1 MSSAQLGT
9 VFRQLHYLLGEPG
22 DSAGARAGTDPE
34 LLARFAAGDETAF
47 TTLVQ
52 RHGPLVLG
60 VCRRVLRH
68 EQDAE
73 DAFQATFLVL
83 ARKAGSLRVCRSLGP
98 WLYEVAHRLAHKARV
113 SAARRLAR
121 ERQSVPMTQ
130 TDSATEAAWRELAAV
145 VDEEVCRLP
154 ERLRLP
160 LVHCAL
166 EGRTREQACRLLGWS
181 LRTLDRR
188 LDQART
194 LLRSRLLR
202 RGLAAPAALLGVELA
217 LPGARAAVP
226 PGLVAATLRTATGA
240 PVNTAALAL
249 AKGAIQTMS
258 LTRWKMLLTV
268 ALSLGLL
275 LAGTGLLFRQ
285 PLPAPAAEPK
295 PPERPAPQPAPA
307 DGKTPAAADA
317 RLQKETEEAIA
328 AGLDW
333 LVRHQSPDGLWSLDS
348 YHAHAGC
355 KCTGA
360 GTHNDTAGTA
370 FGLLP
375 LLEAGETH
383 EAGAGHPYARNVA
396 RGLHFLLATQK
407 ENGDLGGGM
416 YGHALATLALCEA
429 YRQTRDPQL
438 KGPAQRAL
446 DYIVKA
452 QHAAG
457 GWRYL
462 PGQPGDTSVTSYQ
475 VAALRRG
482 EEAGLKVP
490 AATFHRAAE
499 FLDAVAGPDGASY
512 GYVPASPGT
521 PTMTAAGLLSRLH
534 LGWKPDNPGLVKG
547 AAQLR
552 ESRPPARERPDF
564 YFNRYAT
571 LLLAARG
578 GADWKFWEPRM
589 RRLLLDSQDQGQAV
603 PHQKGSWWPEGDK
616 AAAKEAFAQAGGR
629 VMVTSLALLTLQA
642 CAHGDTPQLC
652 QGRAA
657 EALWADLAAA
667 DFLRVRRGMRSL
679 IAVPDE
685 AVPLLKTRLQ
695 PAADADPKAVDRWLA
710 ELDDAQFTVREKATA
725 ELEKVAEV
733 AEPALL
739 RALKDQP
746 GAEVR
751 KRIERVLLTA
761 EEQRLAPERQQAL
774 RGIEVLVRIGNAEA
788 RQVLET
794 LARGA
799 PGSSLTQEARA
810 GLSRLEK
817 R

>member
-1 MSSAQLGT
+1 MSSGRLGT
-9 VFRQLHYLLGEPG
+9 VFRQLHYLLGEAG
-22 DSAGARAGTDPE
+22 DPAATSAGTDRE
-34 LLARFAAGDETAF
+34 LLARFTAGDGTAF
-47 TTLVQ
+47 TTLVE

-73 DAFQATFLVL
+73 DVFQAAFLVL
-83 ARKAGSLRVCRSLGP
+83 ARKAGSLPVRRSLGP
-98 WLYEVAHRLAHKARV
+98 WLYEVARRLAHKARV

-121 ERQSVPMTQ
+121 ERQSAEMIQP
-130 TDSATEAAWRELAAV
+130 DSATAAAWRELAAV

-188 LDQART
+188 LEQARS

-202 RGLAAPAALLGVELA
+202 RGLAAPAALLAVEA
-217 LPGARAAVP
+217 TLPGARAVVP
-226 PGLVAATLRTATGA
+226 AGLLAATLRTVTGA
-240 PVNTAALAL
+240 AVNTAALAL
-249 AKGAIQTMS
+249 AKGAIHTMW
-258 LTRWKMLLTV
+258 LTRAKVLLTV

-275 LAGTGLLFRQ
+275 LAGTGLLFR
-285 PLPAPAAEPK
+285 PPPEAPAADPK
-295 PPERPAPQPAPA
+295 PPERAERQPAPA
-307 DGKTPAAADA
+307 DGKTPAADA
-317 RLQKETEEAIA
+317 KLQKETEEAIA

-333 LVRHQSPDGLWSLDS
+333 LVRHQPPDGFWSLNA
-348 YHAHAGC
+348 YHVDPAC
-355 KCTGA
+355 KCTGV

-383 EAGAGHPYARNVA
+383 KAGAGHPYARNVE
-396 RGLHFLLATQK
+396 RGLHFLLLTQK
-407 ENGDLGGGM
+407 EDGDLGGGM

-429 YRQTRDPQL
+429 YRQTSDPQL
-438 KGPAQRAL
+438 KAPAQKAL

-452 QHAAG
+452 QHSAG
-457 GWRYL
+457 GWRYT
-462 PGQPGDTSVTSYQ
+462 PGSPGDTSVTSYQ

-490 AATFHRAAE
+490 AATFGKASD
-499 FLDAVAGPDGASY
+499 FLDTVAGPDGASY
-512 GYVPASPGT
+512 GYLMPGQGT
-521 PTMTAAGLLSRLH
+521 PTMTAAGLVSRLH
-534 LGWKPDNPGLVKG
+534 LGWKPDNPGVVKG
-547 AAQLR
+547 AARLR
-552 ESRPPARERPDF
+552 ETRPPAGDRPDF

-571 LLLAARG
+571 LLMAARG
-578 GADWKFWEPRM
+578 GDDWKFWEPRM
-589 RRLLLDSQDQGQAV
+589 RRLLLDSQDQGKTV
-603 PHQKGSWWPEGDK
+603 PHQKGSWGPEKDT
-616 AAAKEAFAQAGGR
+616 FAQAGGR

-642 CAHGDTPQLC
+642 CAGGDTPQLW
-652 QGRAA
+652 QGRTA
-657 EALWADLAAA
+657 EALWSDLAAA
-667 DFLRVRRGMRSL
+667 DFLRVRRGMLSL

-685 AVPLLKTRLQ
+685 AVPLLKKNLH
-695 PAADADPKAVDRWLA
+695 PVADADPAAVARWLKA
-710 ELDDAQFTVREKATA
+710 LDDARFTVREEATA

-733 AEPALL
+733 AEPALQQ
-739 RALKDQP
+739 ALKDRP
-746 GAEVR
+746 GPEAR
-751 KRIERVLLTA
+751 RRIERVLLTA
-761 EEQRLAPERQQAL
+761 EQQRLAPERQQAL

-799 PGSSLTQEARA
+799 PGSSLTQEAKA
-810 GLSRLEK
+810 GLARLEK

>member
-1 MSSAQLGT
+1 MSSGQLGT
-9 VFRQLHYLLGEPG
+9 VFRQLHRVLGESHDPSGPG
-22 DSAGARAGTDPE
+22 GATDPE

-47 TTLVQ
+47 AELVS

-83 ARKAGSLRVCRSLGP
+83 ARKAGSLRVRRSLGP
-98 WLYEVAHRLAHKARV
+98 WLYEVAQRLAHKARV
-113 SAARRLAR
+113 TAARRLAH
-121 ERQSVPMTQ
+121 ERRVAAMTRP
-130 TDSATEAAWRELAAV
+130 DGATADAWRELCAV

-160 LVHCAL
+160 LVHCSL
-166 EGRTREQACRLLGWS
+166 EGRTRAQACRLLGWS

-202 RGLAAPAALLGVELA
+202 RGLAAPAALLAAEVT

-226 PGLVAATLRTATGA
+226 AFLVGATLRTVTGA
-240 PVNTAALAL
+240 AGNTAALAL
-249 AKGAIQTMS
+249 AKGAIQTMW

-285 PLPAPAAEPK
+285 PPAPAADPR
-295 PPERPAPQPAPA
+295 PQDRPAPPAAPGDGKAPA
-307 DGKTPAAADA
+307 ESDA
-317 RLQKETEEAIA
+317 KLQKETEEAIA

-333 LVRHQSPDGLWSLDS
+333 LVRHQSADGLWSLNAF
-348 YHAHAGC
+348 HTHAGC
-355 KCTGA
+355 QCKGE
-360 GTHNDTAGTA
+360 GTRNDTAGTA

-383 EAGAGHPYARNVA
+383 KAGAGHPYARNVE
-396 RGLHFLLATQK
+396 RGLHFLLTIQK
-407 ENGDLGGGM
+407 EDGDLGGGM
-416 YGHALATLALCEA
+416 YAHALATLALCEA
-429 YRQTRDPQL
+429 YRQTADPQL
-438 KGPAQRAL
+438 KAPAQRAL

-452 QHAAG
+452 QHTAG
-457 GWRYL
+457 GWRYA
-462 PGQPGDTSVTSYQ
+462 PGQAGDTSVTSYQ

-490 AATFHRAAE
+490 APTFRKASE
-499 FLDAVAGPDGASY
+499 FLDSVAGPDGASY
-512 GYVPASPGT
+512 SYLVPGLGT

-547 AAQLR
+547 TAQLR
-552 ESRPPARERPDF
+552 ESKPPAPDLPDF
-564 YFNRYAT
+564 YYYRYAT
-571 LLLAARG
+571 LLMAARG
-578 GADWKFWEPRM
+578 GDDWKFWEPRM
-589 RRLLLDSQDQGQAV
+589 RKLLLGSQDQGKTV
-603 PHQKGSWWPEGDK
+603 PHQKGSWWPDKEGGQ
-616 AAAKEAFAQAGGR
+616 AKEAFAQAGGR

-642 CAHGDTPQLC
+642 CAHADAPQVW

-657 EALWADLAAA
+657 ETLWSDLAGA
-667 DFLRVRRGMRSL
+667 DFLRVRRGMLSL
-679 IAVPDE
+679 IAVPGE
-685 AVPLLKTRLQ
+685 AVPLLKKHLK
-695 PAADADPKAVDRWLA
+695 PAADADPKAVARWLA
-710 ELDDAQFTVREKATA
+710 ALDDSQFTVREEATV
-725 ELEKVAEV
+725 ELEKVAEL

-739 RALKDQP
+739 QALKDRP
-746 GAEVR
+746 SPEAR
-751 KRIERVLLTA
+751 RRIERVLLAA
-761 EEQRLAPERQQAL
+761 EQQRLAPERQQAL
-774 RGIEVLVRIGNAEA
+774 GGVEVLVRIGNAEA

-799 PGSSLTQEARA
+799 PGSGLTQEAKA
-810 GLSRLEK
+810 GLVRLEK

>member
-1 MSSAQLGT
+1 MSSGRLGT
-9 VFRQLHYLLGEPG
+9 VFRQLGYLLGEAG
-22 DSAGARAGTDPE
+22 DPASARAGTDPE

-47 TTLVQ
+47 TTLVE

-73 DAFQATFLVL
+73 DVFQATFLVL
-83 ARKAGSLRVCRSLGP
+83 ARKAGSLRVRRSLGP
-98 WLYEVAHRLAHKARV
+98 WLYEVAGRLAHKARV

-121 ERQSVPMTQ
+121 ERQSAEMIQP
-130 TDSATEAAWRELAAV
+130 DSAAAAAWRELAAV

-188 LDQART
+188 LEQART

-202 RGLAAPAALLGVELA
+202 RGLAAPAALLAVEA
-217 LPGARAAVP
+217 TLPGARAVVP
-226 PGLVAATLRTATGA
+226 AALVGATLRTATGA
-240 PVNTAALAL
+240 AVNTAAVAL
-249 AKGAIQTMS
+249 AKGAIHTMW
-258 LTRWKMLLTV
+258 LTRAKVLLTV

-275 LAGTGLLFRQ
+275 LAGTGLLIR
-285 PLPAPAAEPK
+285 PPPAAPAADPK
-295 PPERPAPQPAPA
+295 PPDRPERQPAPG

-317 RLQKETEEAIA
+317 KLQKETEEAIA

-333 LVRHQSPDGLWSLDS
+333 LVRHQSPDGLWSLNA
-348 YHAHAGC
+348 YHVDPGC
-355 KCTGA
+355 KCTGVGA
-360 GTHNDTAGTA
+360 RNDTAGTA

-383 EAGAGHPYARNVA
+383 KAGAGHPYARNA
-396 RGLHFLLATQK
+396 ERGLHFLVLTQK

-429 YRQTRDPQL
+429 YRQTSDPQL
-438 KGPAQRAL
+438 KAPAQKAL

-452 QHAAG
+452 QHSAG
-457 GWRYL
+457 GWRYS
-462 PGQPGDTSVTSYQ
+462 PGTPGDTSVTSYQ

-490 AATFHRAAE
+490 AATFSKASE
-499 FLDAVAGPDGASY
+499 FLDAVAGPEGASY
-512 GYVPASPGT
+512 GYITPGQGT

-534 LGWKPDNPGLVKG
+534 LGWKPDNPGVVKG

-552 ESRPPARERPDF
+552 ETRPPARERPDF

-571 LLLAARG
+571 LLMAARG
-578 GADWKFWEPRM
+578 GDDWKFWEPRM
-589 RRLLLDSQDQGQAV
+589 RRLLLDSQDQGKTVA
-603 PHQKGSWWPEGDK
+603 HQKGSWGPE
-616 AAAKEAFAQAGGR
+616 KENFAQAGGR

-642 CAHGDTPQLC
+642 CAGGDTPQLW

-657 EALWADLAAA
+657 EALWSDLAAA
-667 DFLRVRRGMRSL
+667 DFLRVRRGMLSL
-679 IAVPDE
+679 IAVPGE
-685 AVPLLKTRLQ
+685 AVPLLKKNLH
-695 PAADADPKAVDRWLA
+695 PAADADPKAVARWLKA
-710 ELDDAQFTVREKATA
+710 LDDAQFTVREEATA

-739 RALKDQP
+739 QALKERP
-746 GAEVR
+746 SPEAR

-761 EEQRLAPERQQAL
+761 EQQRLAPERQQAL
-774 RGIEVLVRIGNAEA
+774 RGVEVLVRIGSAEA

-810 GLSRLEK
+810 GLARLDK